1 VVEEVLIGS
10 ETYGIDQKYLE
21 ELLDVKVNRAK
32 LFPENIDGIYYS
44 DEKKERR
51 KLANIYRR
59 MVRVCNR
66 IDGRYPK
73 MVDKIEKEYIKN
85 INNIY

>member
-1 VVEEVLIGS
+1 MDPEFIYEII
-10 ETYGIDQKYLE
+10 TINQKHLE
-21 ELLDVKVNRAK
+21 ELPDVKVNRAK